1 MNTEPEPLSQS
12 PEPDP
17 VPILQPATFEW
28 PPGVDGVVARHWE
41 KLYER
46 AYAKVNDEDGATDI
60 VQNTIIRHLRNPGR
74 YPEEAL
80 YKPLLGWETSR
91 WFARQKKHRALA
103 GGPALEALEHA
114 FKEGPDALDGVIN
127 GDTRRRIMH
136 ALDQLSATD
145 REVMIR
151 FYFQDE
157 PTRDIAAA
165 LGIEDTAVRVRLNRA
180 RKRLRAV
187 LEKN

>member
-1 MNTEPEPLSQS
+1 MSTEHEPLSQS

-17 VPILQPATFEW
+17 VPVIQPATFEW
-28 PPGVDGVVARHWE
+28 PPGIEALVARHWE
-41 KLYER
+41 ALYELALGR
-46 AYAKVNDEDGATDI
+46 VNDEDGATDI
-60 VQNTIIRHLRNPGR
+60 VQNTIIRYLLNPGG

-91 WFARQKKHRALA
+91 WYARQKKHRMLA
-103 GGPALEALEHA
+103 AGPALEALERA

-136 ALDQLSATD
+136 AINHLSATD
-145 REVMIR
+145 REVIIR

-187 LEKN
+187 LENN